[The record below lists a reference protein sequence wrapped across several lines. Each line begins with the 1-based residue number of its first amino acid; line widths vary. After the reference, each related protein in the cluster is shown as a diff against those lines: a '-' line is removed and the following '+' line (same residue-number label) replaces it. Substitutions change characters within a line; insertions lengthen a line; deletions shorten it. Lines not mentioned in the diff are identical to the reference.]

1 MSKMILVFFILLSI
15 NSYGQKLHSIENID
29 AISPFYTQLEILEL
43 GAVEKIRIT
52 HIGDS
57 HIQADF
63 FTGKLRENFQSMYG
77 NAGLGFSFPYKL
89 AKTNGNTSIQYTSNT
104 KFNAIRNIFAAT
116 KMPVGL
122 SGYAFSTKKINTALK
137 MHMKKDSLGN
147 TITVLCNNPASLSFA
162 KYNSKKDFS
171 KLIPKKSTKIHRV
184 KKGEYLG
191 RISKKYKVS
200 IKSIQKL
207 NRLKGTNIY
216 ENQRLKIPTKEV
228 VRVIVKPTDFT
239 VLPSEYTNDYVK
251 FTSTENIKEMY
262 LFSKNETKN
271 LALYGF
277 ILENK
282 YHGVVYNS
290 IGINGAKC
298 ADFTKFPLFFKQL
311 SYLKSDL
318 IIISLGTNES
328 FDKLDEFK
336 FIERFLNLITSI
348 KKENSSVSIL
358 VTTPPASLFNRKK
371 KNPFIEKYIK
381 QIKENMFVYNYA
393 VWDLYAAFGGHERIL
408 QNYKNKLMAKD
419 KIHYTKKGYEQQ
431 ADLLFKNLVNK

>member
-1 MSKMILVFFILLSI
+1 
-15 NSYGQKLHSIENID
+15 
-29 AISPFYTQLEILEL
+29 
-43 GAVEKIRIT
+43 
-52 HIGDS
+52 
-57 HIQADF
+57 
-63 FTGKLRENFQSMYG
+63 
-77 NAGLGFSFPYKL
+77 
-89 AKTNGNTSIQYTSNT
+89 
-104 KFNAIRNIFAAT
+104 
-116 KMPVGL
+116 
-122 SGYAFSTKKINTALK
+122 
-137 MHMKKDSLGN
+137 
-147 TITVLCNNPASLSFA
+147 
-162 KYNSKKDFS
+162 
-171 KLIPKKSTKIHRV
+171 
-184 KKGEYLG
+184 
-191 RISKKYKVS
+191 
-200 IKSIQKL
+200 
-207 NRLKGTNIY
+207 
-216 ENQRLKIPTKEV
+216 
-228 VRVIVKPTDFT
+228 
-239 VLPSEYTNDYVK
+239 
-251 FTSTENIKEMY
+251 MY

-431 ADLLFKNLVNK
+431 ADLLFKSLVNK